1 MISVNYSPLRYPGG
15 KSKIAPLMQTII
27 DGLALPEV
35 TYIEPFAGGAGV
47 ALNLLLEGHVNQIV
61 INDYDKAIYS
71 FWRAL
76 IECPEALIAMVR
88 TVPLTV
94 DEWRHQKEIYTTQ
107 NRKYSI
113 ELGFAALYLNRTNR
127 SGILNAGP
135 IGGYDQTGTYGIDAR
150 FYRETLIQRI
160 EQIAQHRQRIKVYNK
175 DIRSFIDKIIPKYQ
189 QNGFVYFD
197 PPYYVKGQ
205 RLYKNSFSTEDHAEI
220 AQKIINGVQC
230 PWVITYDDV
239 PELRNIYGNF
249 LQKRYYLNY
258 SAANKGIGS
267 ELIIFKEPQLLPAK
281 ATANKQAN
289 KFHLEDIE

>member
-27 DGLALPEV
+27 NGLALSKV

-76 IECPEALIAMVR
+76 IECPESLIDMVK

-94 DEWRHQKEIYTTQ
+94 GEWRHQKEIYTTE

-113 ELGFAALYLNRTNR
+113 ELGFAAFYLNRTNR

-135 IGGYDQTGTYGIDAR
+135 IGGYNQTGAYGIDAR
-150 FYRETLIQRI
+150 FCRETLIQRI
-160 EQIAQHRQRIKVYNK
+160 EHIAQYRRRIKVYNK
-175 DIRSFIDKIIPKYQ
+175 DIRSFIDKVIPKYQ

-197 PPYYVKGQ
+197 PPYYVNGQ
-205 RLYKNSFSTEDHAEI
+205 RLYKNSFSTADHAEI

-239 PELRNIYGNF
+239 PELRSIYGDF

-267 ELIIFKEPQLLPAK
+267 ELIIFKEPKLLPEEVSV
-281 ATANKQAN
+281 NKQT
-289 KFHLEDIE
+289 KRFHLEDI